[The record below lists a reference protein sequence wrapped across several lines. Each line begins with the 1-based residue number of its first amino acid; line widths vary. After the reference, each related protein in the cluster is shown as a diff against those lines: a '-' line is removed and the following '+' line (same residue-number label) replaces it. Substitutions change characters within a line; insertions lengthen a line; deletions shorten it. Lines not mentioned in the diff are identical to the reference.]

1 MQPFTYSLPV
11 SENEALKAFAGSDH
25 SKYIA
30 GGTTLLDLMKYDIE
44 RPSNI
49 VDINSLLYKGY
60 HLKDNILE
68 IGALEHMS
76 DATEQAD
83 IKKNIPAISK
93 SLLLAASPQ
102 IRNMATLGGN
112 LMQRTRCTY
121 FRDVACPCNKREPGS
136 GCSAYHGFNRGHAIL
151 GGSEHCIAVHPSDF
165 AVALAAFDGI
175 IHLKSAKGERQ
186 VRATDFHL
194 LPGNT
199 PDQETV
205 LLPGEL
211 ITKISVPL
219 TASSQNSTYLKL
231 RDRAS
236 YAFAITSVAVGL
248 EVKNGI
254 IQHVNLALGG
264 VGTKPWRSLKA
275 EQAIIGSRTGKDTF
289 VHLANLALE
298 GAVPL
303 SHNEFK
309 IQLAKNAIV
318 KTLIQLA
325 TI

>member
-76 DATEQAD
+76 DAAEQAD
-83 IKKNIPAISK
+83 IKKSIPAISK

-121 FRDVACPCNKREPGS
+121 FRDVAWPCNKREPGS

-205 LLPGEL
+205 LMPGEL

-219 TASSQNSTYLKL
+219 TASSHNSTYLKL

-248 EVKNGI
+248 EVKYGI

>member
-11 SENEALKAFAGSDH
+11 SENEALKAFAKSDH

-76 DATEQAD
+76 DAAEQAD
-83 IKKNIPAISK
+83 IKKSIPGISK

-121 FRDVACPCNKREPGS
+121 FRDVAWPCNKREPGS

-205 LLPGEL
+205 LMPGEL

-219 TASSQNSTYLKL
+219 TAPSRNSTYLKL

-248 EVKNGI
+248 DVKNGI
-254 IQHVNLALGG
+254 IQHVNLAMGG

-289 VHLANLALE
+289 VHFANLALE

-303 SHNEFK
+303 SHNGFK

>member
-1 MQPFTYSLPV
+1 MQPFTYSLAV
-11 SENEALKAFAGSDH
+11 SESDALKAFAGSAN

-44 RPSNI
+44 RPSHI
-49 VDINSLLYKGY
+49 VNINSLLYKGY
-60 HLKDNILE
+60 RLNGSILE
-68 IGALEHMS
+68 IGALELMS
-76 DATEQAD
+76 DAAEQAD
-83 IKKNIPAISK
+83 IRRSFPALSK

-102 IRNMATLGGN
+102 LRNMATLGGN

-121 FRDVACPCNKREPGS
+121 FRDTAWPCNKRVPGS

-186 VRATDFHL
+186 VKATDFHL

-199 PDQETV
+199 PDKETV
-205 LLPGEL
+205 LMPGEL
-211 ITKISVPL
+211 ITMISVPL
-219 TASSQNSTYLKL
+219 TPCALNSTYLKL

-236 YAFAITSVAVGL
+236 YAFAITSVAAGL

-254 IQHVNLALGG
+254 IQQVKIALGG
-264 VGTKPWRSLKA
+264 VATKPWRSLPA
-275 EQAIIGSRTGKDTF
+275 EQAAIGSPAGKDAF
-289 VHLANLALE
+289 LHLADLALD

-318 KTLIQLA
+318 KTLTQLA
-325 TI
+325 AI